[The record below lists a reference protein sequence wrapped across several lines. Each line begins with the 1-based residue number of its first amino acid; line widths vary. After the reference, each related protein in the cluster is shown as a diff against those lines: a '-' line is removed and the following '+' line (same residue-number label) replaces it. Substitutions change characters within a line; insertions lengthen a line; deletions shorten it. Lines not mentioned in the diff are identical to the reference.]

1 MIIGP
6 RKDSITVPAEPS
18 THSTDIP
25 WVMDLSDVTDAQEI
39 TSPFIAAGS
48 GDEQPVSNRAI
59 TINKARFIGNPHRT

>member
-25 WVMDLSDVTDAQEI
+25 WVIDLSELTDAQEI
-39 TSPFIAAGS
+39 TSPCIAACS
-48 GDEQPVSNRAI
+48 GEEQPVSNRAI
-59 TINKARFIGNPHRT
+59 TINKARFIGNPHRS